1 MIHSQ
6 VSPISFSAILGSS
19 IHDVK
24 NSLGVISELIQ
35 QLKQTNT
42 ENKHILQLEFEAS
55 RMNNN
60 LIQLLTLYKIEAKN
74 LTLDI
79 DEYSVNEILND
90 VKAQQSSLFDLND
103 VALEIECNE
112 DLLCYCDF
120 NLICSSIN
128 SILNNA
134 QRYSHKKIIL
144 SAGQQDGYV
153 YFRIEDD
160 GAGFPENFTNT
171 DKVDFKTGNTGLG
184 LYFVSTIANL
194 HSSDNK
200 SGYISTAN
208 DSRLGGAS
216 FSLFLP

>member
-1 MIHSQ
+1 MTPSP
-6 VSPISFSAILGSS
+6 VTPISFSAVLGSS

-35 QLKQTNT
+35 QLKKTNT

-60 LIQLLTLYKIEAKN
+60 LIQLLTLYKIEVEN
-74 LTLDI
+74 FTLNI
-79 DEYSVNEILND
+79 DEHSVSEILND
-90 VKAQQSSLFDLND
+90 IKAQQSSLFDLSD
-103 VALEIECNE
+103 VGLEIECNE
-112 DLLCYCDF
+112 NLLCYCDF
-120 NLICSSIN
+120 NLICNSIN

-144 SAGQQDGYV
+144 SAGQQDNYV

-160 GAGFPENFTNT
+160 GAGFPENFTRT
-171 DKVDFKTGNTGLG
+171 DKVDFKSGNTGLG
-184 LYFVSTIANL
+184 LYFVSIIANL
-194 HSSDNK
+194 HSNGNK
-200 SGYISTAN
+200 SGYISATN
-208 DSRLGGAS
+208 DSRLGGAN

>member
-1 MIHSQ
+1 MSHSPIT
-6 VSPISFSAILGSS
+6 PISFSAILGSS

-24 NSLGVISELIQ
+24 NSLTVISELIQ

-42 ENKHILQLEFEAS
+42 KNKHILQLEFEAS

-60 LIQLLTLYKIEAKN
+60 LIQLLTLYKIEAEN
-74 LTLDI
+74 FTLDI
-79 DEYSVNEILND
+79 DQYSVSEILND
-90 VKAQQSSLFDLND
+90 IKAQQASLFDLSD
-103 VALEIECNE
+103 VDLQIECNE

-120 NLICSSIN
+120 NLICNSIN

-160 GAGFPENFTNT
+160 GAGFPDNLLRT
-171 DKVDFKTGNTGLG
+171 DKVNFKTGNTGLG
-184 LYFVSTIANL
+184 LYFVSVIANL
-194 HSSDNK
+194 HSNGNK
-200 SGYISTAN
+200 FGYISTTN

>member
-1 MIHSQ
+1 MNSLPLT
-6 VSPISFSAILGSS
+6 PINFSAILGSS

-42 ENKHILQLEFEAS
+42 ANKHIMQLEFEAS
-55 RMNNN
+55 RMNNS
-60 LIQLLTLYKIEAKN
+60 LIQLLTLYKIEAEN
-74 LTLDI
+74 FTLNI
-79 DEYSVNEILND
+79 DEYPVSELFND
-90 VKAQQSSLFDLND
+90 IKAQQSSLFQLSDVDLK
-103 VALEIECNE
+103 VECNE

-120 NLICSSIN
+120 NLICNSIN

-134 QRYSHKKIIL
+134 QRYSHKQIIL
-144 SAGQQDGYV
+144 SAGQQGAYV

-160 GAGFPENFTNT
+160 GAGFPEHFMRT

-184 LYFVSTIANL
+184 LYFASIIASL
-194 HSSDNK
+194 HSNGNK
-200 SGYISTAN
+200 SGYITTTN
-208 DSRLGGAS
+208 DSRLGGAN

>member
-1 MIHSQ
+1 MSHSP
-6 VSPISFSAILGSS
+6 VTPISFSAILGSS

-24 NSLGVISELIQ
+24 NSLSVISELIR

-42 ENKHILQLEFEAS
+42 ENKHILHLEFEAS
-55 RMNNN
+55 RMNNS
-60 LIQLLTLYKIEAKN
+60 LVQLLTLYRIEAEN
-74 LTLDI
+74 FTLNI
-79 DEYSVNEILND
+79 DEYSASEILND
-90 VKAQQSSLFDLND
+90 IKAQQSSLFDLSNI
-103 VALEIECNE
+103 VLEIKCNE

-153 YFRIEDD
+153 YFKIEDD

-171 DKVDFKTGNTGLG
+171 GKVDFKTGNTGLG
-184 LYFVSTIANL
+184 LYFVSIIANL
-194 HSSDNK
+194 HCNGNK
-200 SGYISTAN
+200 SGYISTTN
-208 DSRLGGAS
+208 DSQLGGAS